1 MCKAQFVNIFISIAS
16 YRDPELQWTIKSA
29 IENANSPENLYFG
42 VVHQGVDSE
51 LFDIQEI
58 KNISIIKM
66 HPKEARGAG
75 YARAKAMEL
84 YSGEEYFLQI
94 DSHTRFVP
102 GWDSICIDQLNRA
115 KNVSGHSR
123 VLLSYF
129 PAPFEPERNGGMFL
143 IKNNPKI
150 KPYPTRQRISL
161 NKRKQ
166 WTAERFEFEDKLKEN
181 PELSQTVLGG
191 FMFSDGSI
199 VQEVPYDPEISF
211 FGEEVCF
218 AMRSWTRGWDI
229 YSPSKNLVYHF
240 YSRGGYSKIWKDR
253 NLRGISWK
261 EIEEISY
268 KKQKRVLCGEENGI
282 YGAGSVR
289 TLNEYEIFTNTN
301 FKDFYSLTNL

>member
-1 MCKAQFVNIFISIAS
+1 VRIFISIAS

-29 IENANSPENLYFG
+29 IENANNPDNLYFG

-51 LFDIQEI
+51 LFDINSI
-58 KNISIIKM
+58 KNMSLIKM
-66 HPKEARGAG
+66 HPKEAKGAG

-84 YSGEEYFLQI
+84 YTGQEYFLQI
-94 DSHTRFVP
+94 DSHTRFAP
-102 GWDSICIDQLNRA
+102 GWDLICIDQLNRA
-115 KNVSGHSR
+115 KNISGHSR

-129 PAPFEPERNGGMFL
+129 PAPYEPERNGGMFL
-143 IKNNPKI
+143 VKNNPKI
-150 KPYPTRQRISL
+150 KSYPTRQKILL

-166 WTAERFEFEDKLKEN
+166 WTAERFEFESKLKEN

-199 VQEVPYDPEISF
+199 VNEVPYDPEISF
-211 FGEEVCF
+211 FGEEICF

-229 YSPSKNLVYHF
+229 YSPSKNIVYHF

-268 KKQKRVLCGEENGI
+268 SKQKRVLCGEEEGVF
-282 YGAGSVR
+282 GAGNIR
-289 TLNEYEIFTNTN
+289 TLAEYEIFTNTN
-301 FKDFYSLTNL
+301 FKDFYSLTNPNG

>member
-1 MCKAQFVNIFISIAS
+1 MRIFISIAS
-16 YRDPELQWTIKSA
+16 YRDPELQWTVKSA
-29 IENANSPENLYFG
+29 IENANSPDNLYFG

-58 KNISIIKM
+58 KNISITKM

-84 YSGEEYFLQI
+84 YSGQEYFLQV
-94 DSHTRFVP
+94 DSHTRFAP

-115 KNVSGHSR
+115 KNISGHSR

-129 PAPFEPERNGGMFL
+129 PAPFEPERNGGMYL

-150 KPYPTRQRISL
+150 KPYPTRQKISL

-166 WTAERFEFEDKLKEN
+166 WTAERFEFNSKEKED
-181 PELSQTVLGG
+181 PELSETVLGG
-191 FMFSDGSI
+191 FMFSDSSI
-199 VQEVPYDPEISF
+199 IEEVPYDPEISF
-211 FGEEVCF
+211 FGEEICF

-229 YSPSKNLVYHF
+229 YSPSKNIVYHF

-261 EIEEISY
+261 ELEEISY
-268 KKQKRVLCGEENGI
+268 KKQKRVLCGEESGVF
-282 YGAGSVR
+282 GAGDVR
-289 TLNEYEIFTNTN
+289 TLEEYEIFTNTK

>member
-1 MCKAQFVNIFISIAS
+1 MKIFVSIAS

-29 IENANSPENLYFG
+29 ITNANNPDNLYFG

-58 KNISIIKM
+58 KNISITKM

-84 YSGEEYFLQI
+84 YSGQEYFLQI

-102 GWDSICIDQLNRA
+102 GWDSISIDQLNRA
-115 KNVSGHSR
+115 KNISGHSR

-129 PAPFEPERNGGMFL
+129 PAPFEPERNGGMYL
-143 IKNNPKI
+143 ITNNPKV
-150 KPYPTRQRISL
+150 KPYPTRQKISL

-166 WTAERFEFEDKLKEN
+166 WTAERLEFNNKLKED
-181 PELSQTVLGG
+181 PELSETVLGG

-199 VQEVPYDPEISF
+199 VSEVPYDSEISF
-211 FGEEVCF
+211 FGEEICF

-229 YSPSKNLVYHF
+229 YSPSKNIVYHF

-261 EIEEISY
+261 ELEEISY
-268 KKQKRVLCGEENGI
+268 NKQKRILCGEEEGVF
-282 YGAGSVR
+282 GAGNVR
-289 TLNEYEIFTNTN
+289 TLAEYEIFTNTN
-301 FKDFYSLTNL
+301 FKDFYSLTKP

>member
-1 MCKAQFVNIFISIAS
+1 MRIFISIAS

-29 IENANSPENLYFG
+29 IENANNPDNLYFG

-51 LFDIQEI
+51 LFDINAI
-58 KNISIIKM
+58 KNMSLIKM
-66 HPKEARGAG
+66 HPKEAKGAG
-75 YARAKAMEL
+75 FARAKAMEL
-84 YSGEEYFLQI
+84 YSGQEYFLQI
-94 DSHTRFVP
+94 DSHTRFAP

-115 KNVSGHSR
+115 KNISGHSR

-129 PAPFEPERNGGMFL
+129 PAPYEPERNGGMFL
-143 IKNNPKI
+143 VKNNPKI
-150 KPYPTRQRISL
+150 KSYPTRQKILL

-166 WTAERFEFEDKLKEN
+166 WTAERFEFDSKLKEN
-181 PELSQTVLGG
+181 PELSETVLGG

-199 VQEVPYDPEISF
+199 VSEVPYDSEISF

-229 YSPSKNLVYHF
+229 YSPSKNIVYHF

-268 KKQKRVLCGEENGI
+268 AKQKRILCGEEEGVF
-282 YGAGSVR
+282 GAGSVR
-289 TLNEYEIFTNTN
+289 TLEEYEMFTNTN
-301 FKDFYSLTNL
+301 FKDFYSLTKP

>member
-1 MCKAQFVNIFISIAS
+1 MRIFISIAS

-29 IENANSPENLYFG
+29 IENANNPDNLYFG

-51 LFDIQEI
+51 LFSFDGI
-58 KNISIIKM
+58 KNISLTKM

-84 YSGEEYFLQI
+84 YSGQEYFLQV

-102 GWDSICIDQLNRA
+102 GWDLTCIDQLNRA
-115 KNVSGHSR
+115 KNISGHSR
-123 VLLSYF
+123 VILSYF

-150 KPYPTRQRISL
+150 KDYPTRQKISL

-166 WTAERFEFEDKLKEN
+166 WTAERFEFNSKLKEN
-181 PELSQTVLGG
+181 PELSETVLGG
-191 FMFSDGSI
+191 FMFSDASI
-199 VQEVPYDPEISF
+199 IEEVPYDPEISF
-211 FGEEVCF
+211 FGEEICF

-229 YSPSKNLVYHF
+229 YSPSKNIVYHF
-240 YSRGGYSKIWKDR
+240 YSRGGYNKIWKDR

-261 EIEEISY
+261 ELEEISY
-268 KKQKRVLCGEENGI
+268 KKQKRILCGEETGI

-289 TLNEYEIFTNTN
+289 TLEEYEMFTSTN
-301 FKDFYSLTNL
+301 FKDFYSLTNPNG

>member
-1 MCKAQFVNIFISIAS
+1 MRIFISIAS

-29 IENANSPENLYFG
+29 IENANNPDNLYFG

-58 KNISIIKM
+58 KNISLTKM

-84 YSGEEYFLQI
+84 YSGQEYFLQI

-102 GWDSICIDQLNRA
+102 GWDLICIDQLNRA
-115 KNVSGHSR
+115 KNISGHSR

-129 PAPFEPERNGGMFL
+129 PAPYEPERSGGMYL
-143 IKNNPKI
+143 ITNNPKV
-150 KPYPTRQRISL
+150 KSYPTRQKILL

-166 WTAERFEFEDKLKEN
+166 WTAERFEFDSELKEN
-181 PELSQTVLGG
+181 PELSETVLGG
-191 FMFSDGSI
+191 FIFSDASI
-199 VQEVPYDPEISF
+199 IQEVPYDPEISF

-229 YSPSKNLVYHF
+229 YSPSKNIVYHF

-253 NLRGISWK
+253 NLRGTSWK
-261 EIEEISY
+261 ELEEISY
-268 KKQKRVLCGEENGI
+268 NKQKRILCGEETGVF
-282 YGAGSVR
+282 GAGSVR
-289 TLNEYEIFTNTN
+289 TLEEYEMFTSTN
-301 FKDFYSLTNL
+301 FKNFYSLTNL

>member
-1 MCKAQFVNIFISIAS
+1 MRIFISIAS

-29 IENANSPENLYFG
+29 IENANNPDNLYFG

-51 LFDIQEI
+51 LFDIQGI
-58 KNISIIKM
+58 KNISLTKM

-84 YSGEEYFLQI
+84 YSGQEYFLQV

-102 GWDSICIDQLNRA
+102 GWDLTCIDQLNRA
-115 KNVSGHSR
+115 KNISGHNK
-123 VLLSYF
+123 VILSYF

-150 KPYPTRQRISL
+150 KDYPTRQKISL

-166 WTAERFEFEDKLKEN
+166 WTAERFEFDSKLKEN
-181 PELSQTVLGG
+181 PELSETVLGG
-191 FMFSDGSI
+191 FMFSDASI
-199 VQEVPYDPEISF
+199 IEEVPYDPEISF
-211 FGEEVCF
+211 FGEEICF

-229 YSPSKNLVYHF
+229 YSPSKNIVYHF

-261 EIEEISY
+261 ELEEISY
-268 KKQKRVLCGEENGI
+268 AKQKRILCGEETGI
-282 YGAGSVR
+282 FGAGSVR
-289 TLNEYEIFTNTN
+289 SLEEYEMFTSTN
-301 FKDFYSLTNL
+301 FKDFYSLTNPQR

>member
-1 MCKAQFVNIFISIAS
+1 MRIFISIAS

-29 IENANSPENLYFG
+29 IANANNPDNLYFG

-58 KNISIIKM
+58 KNISITKM
-66 HPKEARGAG
+66 HPKEAKGAG
-75 YARAKAMEL
+75 FARAKAMEL
-84 YSGEEYFLQI
+84 YSGQEYFLQI

-102 GWDSICIDQLNRA
+102 GWDAISIDQLNRA
-115 KNVSGHSR
+115 KNISGHSR

-143 IKNNPKI
+143 VKNNPKI
-150 KPYPTRQRISL
+150 KDYPTRQKILL

-166 WTAERFEFEDKLKEN
+166 WTAERFEFDSKLKEN
-181 PELSQTVLGG
+181 PELSETVLGG

-199 VQEVPYDPEISF
+199 VNEVPYDPEISF
-211 FGEEVCF
+211 FGEEICF

-229 YSPSKNLVYHF
+229 YSPSKNIVYHF

-268 KKQKRVLCGEENGI
+268 NKQKKVLCGEETGI
-282 YGAGSVR
+282 FGAGSVR
-289 TLNEYEIFTNTN
+289 TIEEYEIFTSTN
-301 FKDFYSLTNL
+301 FKDIYSLTNN

>member
-1 MCKAQFVNIFISIAS
+1 VRIFVSIAS

-29 IENANSPENLYFG
+29 ITNANNPDNLYFG

-58 KNISIIKM
+58 KNISITKM

-84 YSGEEYFLQI
+84 YSGQEYFLQI

-102 GWDSICIDQLNRA
+102 GWDSISIDQLNRA
-115 KNVSGHSR
+115 KNISGHSR
-123 VLLSYF
+123 VMLSYF
-129 PAPFEPERNGGMFL
+129 PAPFEPERDGGMYL
-143 IKNNPKI
+143 ITNNPKV
-150 KPYPTRQRISL
+150 KPYPTRQKISL

-166 WTAERFEFEDKLKEN
+166 WTAERFEFNNKLKED
-181 PELSQTVLGG
+181 PELSETVLGG

-199 VQEVPYDPEISF
+199 VTEVPYDSEISF
-211 FGEEVCF
+211 FGEEICF

-229 YSPSKNLVYHF
+229 YSPSKNIVYHF

-261 EIEEISY
+261 ELEEISY
-268 KKQKRVLCGEENGI
+268 KKQKRVLCGEESGI
-282 YGAGSVR
+282 FGAGDVR
-289 TLNEYEIFTNTN
+289 TLEQYEMFTNTN
-301 FKDFYSLTNL
+301 FKDFYSLTKP

>member
-1 MCKAQFVNIFISIAS
+1 MRIFISIAS

-29 IENANSPENLYFG
+29 IENANNPDNLYFG

-58 KNISIIKM
+58 KNISLTKM

-84 YSGEEYFLQI
+84 YDGQEYFLQI
-94 DSHTRFVP
+94 DSHTRFAP

-115 KNVSGHSR
+115 KNISGHSR

-129 PAPFEPERNGGMFL
+129 PAPYEPERNGGMFL
-143 IKNNPKI
+143 VKNNPKI
-150 KPYPTRQRISL
+150 KSYPTRQKILL

-166 WTAERFEFEDKLKEN
+166 WTAERFEFDSELKEN
-181 PELSQTVLGG
+181 PELSETVLGG
-191 FMFSDGSI
+191 FMFSDASI
-199 VQEVPYDPEISF
+199 IQEVPYDPEISF

-229 YSPSKNLVYHF
+229 YSPSKNIVYHF

-253 NLRGISWK
+253 NLRGTSWK
-261 EIEEISY
+261 ELEEISY
-268 KKQKRVLCGEENGI
+268 NKQKRILCGEETGVF
-282 YGAGSVR
+282 GAGSVR
-289 TLNEYEIFTNTN
+289 TLEEYEMFTNTN

>member
-1 MCKAQFVNIFISIAS
+1 MRIFISIAS

-29 IENANSPENLYFG
+29 VANANNPDNLYFG

-58 KNISIIKM
+58 KNISINKM

-84 YSGEEYFLQI
+84 YSGQEYFLQI

-102 GWDSICIDQLNRA
+102 GWDSISIDQLNRA
-115 KNVSGHSR
+115 KNISGHSR

-129 PAPFEPERNGGMFL
+129 PAPFEPERNGGMYL
-143 IKNNPKI
+143 ITNNPKV
-150 KPYPTRQRISL
+150 KPYPTRQKISL

-166 WTAERFEFEDKLKEN
+166 WTAERLEFNNKLKED
-181 PELSQTVLGG
+181 PELSETVLGG

-199 VQEVPYDPEISF
+199 VSEVPYDSEISF
-211 FGEEVCF
+211 FGEEICF

-229 YSPSKNLVYHF
+229 YSPSKNIVYHF

-261 EIEEISY
+261 ELEEISY
-268 KKQKRVLCGEENGI
+268 NKQKRILCGEEEGVF
-282 YGAGSVR
+282 GAGNVR
-289 TLNEYEIFTNTN
+289 TLAEYEIFTNTN
-301 FKDFYSLTNL
+301 FKDFYSLTKP

>member
-1 MCKAQFVNIFISIAS
+1 MRIFISIAS

-29 IENANSPENLYFG
+29 IENANNPENLYFG

-51 LFDIQEI
+51 LFDINAI
-58 KNISIIKM
+58 KNMSLIKM
-66 HPKEARGAG
+66 HPKEAKGAG
-75 YARAKAMEL
+75 FARAKAMEL
-84 YSGEEYFLQI
+84 YSGQEYFLQI

-102 GWDSICIDQLNRA
+102 GWDAISIDQLNRA
-115 KNVSGHSR
+115 KNISGHSR

-129 PAPFEPERNGGMFL
+129 PAPYEPERNGGMFL
-143 IKNNPKI
+143 VKNNPKI
-150 KPYPTRQRISL
+150 KSYPTRQRILL

-166 WTAERFEFEDKLKEN
+166 WTAERFEFDSKLKEN
-181 PELSQTVLGG
+181 PELSETVLGG
-191 FMFSDGSI
+191 FIFSDALI
-199 VQEVPYDPEISF
+199 VNEVPYDSEISF

-229 YSPSKNLVYHF
+229 YSPSKNIVYHF

-268 KKQKRVLCGEENGI
+268 NKQKRILCGEEEGVF
-282 YGAGSVR
+282 GAGSVR
-289 TLNEYEIFTNTN
+289 TLAEYEIFTNTN
-301 FKDFYSLTNL
+301 FKDFYSLTSPKY

>member
-1 MCKAQFVNIFISIAS
+1 VRIFVSIAS

-29 IENANSPENLYFG
+29 ITNANNPDNLYFG

-58 KNISIIKM
+58 KNISITKM

-84 YSGEEYFLQI
+84 YSGQEYFLQI
-94 DSHTRFVP
+94 DSHTRFAP
-102 GWDSICIDQLNRA
+102 GWDLICIDQLNRA
-115 KNVSGHSR
+115 KNISGHSR

-129 PAPFEPERNGGMFL
+129 PAPFEPERNGGMYL
-143 IKNNPKI
+143 ITNSPKV
-150 KPYPTRQRISL
+150 KPYPTRQKISL

-166 WTAERFEFEDKLKEN
+166 WTAERFEFDSKVKED
-181 PELSQTVLGG
+181 PELSETVLGG

-199 VQEVPYDPEISF
+199 VTEVPYDSEISF
-211 FGEEVCF
+211 FGEEICF

-229 YSPSKNLVYHF
+229 YSPSKNIVYHF

-261 EIEEISY
+261 ELEEISY
-268 KKQKRVLCGEENGI
+268 KKQKRVLCGEESGI
-282 YGAGSVR
+282 FGAGDVR
-289 TLNEYEIFTNTN
+289 TLEQYEMFTNTN
-301 FKDFYSLTNL
+301 FKDFYSLTKP

>member
-1 MCKAQFVNIFISIAS
+1 MRIFISIAS

-29 IENANSPENLYFG
+29 IENANNPDNLYFG

-51 LFDIQEI
+51 LFDIHST
-58 KNISIIKM
+58 KNMSLIKM
-66 HPKEARGAG
+66 HPKEAKGAG
-75 YARAKAMEL
+75 FARAKAMEL
-84 YSGEEYFLQI
+84 YSGQEYFLQI
-94 DSHTRFVP
+94 DSHTRFAP
-102 GWDSICIDQLNRA
+102 GWDLICIDQLNRA
-115 KNVSGHSR
+115 KNISGHSR

-143 IKNNPKI
+143 VKNNPKI
-150 KPYPTRQRISL
+150 KEYPTRQKILL

-166 WTAERFEFEDKLKEN
+166 WTAERFEFDSKLKEN
-181 PELSQTVLGG
+181 PELSETVLGG

-199 VQEVPYDPEISF
+199 VNEVPYDPEISF
-211 FGEEVCF
+211 FGEEICF

-229 YSPSKNLVYHF
+229 YSPSKNIVYHF

-268 KKQKRVLCGEENGI
+268 SKQKRVLCGEEEGVF
-282 YGAGSVR
+282 GAGNIR
-289 TLNEYEIFTNTN
+289 TLAEYEIFTNTN
-301 FKDFYSLTNL
+301 FKDFYSLTKP

>member
-1 MCKAQFVNIFISIAS
+1 MRIFISIAS

-29 IENANSPENLYFG
+29 IANANNPDNLYFG

-58 KNISIIKM
+58 KNISINKM

-84 YSGEEYFLQI
+84 YSGQEYFLQV
-94 DSHTRFVP
+94 DSHTRFAP
-102 GWDSICIDQLNRA
+102 GWDLICIDQLNRA
-115 KNVSGHSR
+115 KNISGHSR

-129 PAPFEPERNGGMFL
+129 PAPFEPERNGGMYL
-143 IKNNPKI
+143 ITNSPKV
-150 KPYPTRQRISL
+150 KPYPTRQKISL

-166 WTAERFEFEDKLKEN
+166 WTAERFEFDSKVKED
-181 PELSQTVLGG
+181 PELSETVLGG
-191 FMFSDGSI
+191 FMFSDASI
-199 VQEVPYDPEISF
+199 IEEVPYDPEISF
-211 FGEEVCF
+211 FGEEICF

-229 YSPSKNLVYHF
+229 YSPSKNIVYHF

-261 EIEEISY
+261 ELEEISY
-268 KKQKRVLCGEENGI
+268 NKQKRILCGEEEGVF
-282 YGAGSVR
+282 GAGNVR
-289 TLNEYEIFTNTN
+289 TLAEYEIFTNTN
-301 FKDFYSLTNL
+301 FKDFYSLTKP

>member
-1 MCKAQFVNIFISIAS
+1 VRMFISIAS

-29 IENANSPENLYFG
+29 IENANNPDNLYFG

-51 LFDIQEI
+51 LFNLEGI
-58 KNISIIKM
+58 KNISLIKM
-66 HPKEARGAG
+66 HPKEAKGAG

-84 YSGEEYFLQI
+84 YSGQEYFLQI
-94 DSHTRFVP
+94 DSHTRFAP
-102 GWDSICIDQLNRA
+102 GWDLICIDQLNRA
-115 KNVSGHSR
+115 KNISGHSR

-129 PAPFEPERNGGMFL
+129 PAPYEPERNGGMFL
-143 IKNNPKI
+143 VKNNPKI
-150 KPYPTRQRISL
+150 KDYPTRQKILL

-166 WTAERFEFEDKLKEN
+166 WTAERFEFDSKLKEN
-181 PELSQTVLGG
+181 PELSETVLGG

-199 VQEVPYDPEISF
+199 VNEVPYDPEISF
-211 FGEEVCF
+211 FGEEICF

-229 YSPSKNLVYHF
+229 YSPSKNIVYHF

-268 KKQKRVLCGEENGI
+268 SKQKRVLCGEEEGVF
-282 YGAGSVR
+282 GAGNIR
-289 TLNEYEIFTNTN
+289 TLAEYEIFTNTN
-301 FKDFYSLTNL
+301 FKDFYSLTKP

>member
-1 MCKAQFVNIFISIAS
+1 VRIFVSIAS

-29 IENANSPENLYFG
+29 IANANNPDNLYFG

-58 KNISIIKM
+58 KNISITKM

-84 YSGEEYFLQI
+84 YSGQEYFLQI

-102 GWDSICIDQLNRA
+102 GWDSISIDQLNRA
-115 KNVSGHSR
+115 KNISGHSR

-129 PAPFEPERNGGMFL
+129 PAPFEPERNGGMYL
-143 IKNNPKI
+143 ITNNPKV
-150 KPYPTRQRISL
+150 KPYPTRQKISL

-166 WTAERFEFEDKLKEN
+166 WTAERLEFNNKLKED
-181 PELSQTVLGG
+181 PELSETVLGG

-199 VQEVPYDPEISF
+199 VSEVPYDSEISF
-211 FGEEVCF
+211 FGEEICF

-229 YSPSKNLVYHF
+229 YSPSKNIVYHF

-261 EIEEISY
+261 ELEEISY
-268 KKQKRVLCGEENGI
+268 NKQKRILCGEEEGVF
-282 YGAGSVR
+282 GAGNVR
-289 TLNEYEIFTNTN
+289 TLAEYEIFTNTN
-301 FKDFYSLTNL
+301 FKDFYSLTKP

>member
-1 MCKAQFVNIFISIAS
+1 MRIFISIAS

-29 IENANSPENLYFG
+29 IENANNPDNLYFG

-51 LFDIQEI
+51 LFDIHST
-58 KNISIIKM
+58 KNMSLIKM
-66 HPKEARGAG
+66 HPKEAKGAG
-75 YARAKAMEL
+75 FARAKAMEL
-84 YSGEEYFLQI
+84 YSGQEYFLQI
-94 DSHTRFVP
+94 DSHTRFAP

-115 KNVSGHSR
+115 KNISGHSR
-123 VLLSYF
+123 ILLSYF
-129 PAPFEPERNGGMFL
+129 PAPYEPERNGGMFL

-150 KPYPTRQRISL
+150 KEYPTRQKILL

-166 WTAERFEFEDKLKEN
+166 WTAERFEFDSKLKED
-181 PELSQTVLGG
+181 PELSETVLGG

-199 VQEVPYDPEISF
+199 VNEVPYDPEISF

-229 YSPSKNLVYHF
+229 YSPSKNIVYHF

-261 EIEEISY
+261 ELEDISY
-268 KKQKRVLCGEENGI
+268 EKQKRILCGEEAGI
-282 YGAGSVR
+282 FGAGSVR
-289 TLNEYEIFTNTN
+289 SLKEYEMFTNTN
-301 FKDFYSLTNL
+301 FKDFYSLTKPQR

>member
-1 MCKAQFVNIFISIAS
+1 VRIFISIAS

-29 IENANSPENLYFG
+29 IENANNPDNLYFG

-51 LFDIQEI
+51 LFDINSI
-58 KNISIIKM
+58 KNMSLIKM
-66 HPKEARGAG
+66 HPKEAKGAG
-75 YARAKAMEL
+75 FARAKAMEL
-84 YSGEEYFLQI
+84 YSGQEYFLQI
-94 DSHTRFVP
+94 DSHTRFAP

-115 KNVSGHSR
+115 KNISGHSR
-123 VLLSYF
+123 ILLSYF
-129 PAPFEPERNGGMFL
+129 PAPYEPERNGGMFL
-143 IKNNPKI
+143 VKNNPKI
-150 KPYPTRQRISL
+150 KPYPTRQKILL

-166 WTAERFEFEDKLKEN
+166 WTAERFEFDSKLKEN
-181 PELSQTVLGG
+181 PELSETVLGG

-199 VQEVPYDPEISF
+199 VSEVPYDSEISF

-229 YSPSKNLVYHF
+229 YSPSKNIVYHF

-268 KKQKRVLCGEENGI
+268 AKQKRILCGEEEGVF
-282 YGAGSVR
+282 GAGSVR
-289 TLNEYEIFTNTN
+289 TLEEYEMFTNTN
-301 FKDFYSLTNL
+301 FKDFYSLTKP